1 MAKTKATL
9 KNISEI
15 LQISI
20 STVSRALKDHPDI
33 AEQTKK
39 KVRELAEMMDYEP
52 NAFAIY
58 LRTNHSKL
66 LGLIVPEISDYFYHS
81 FIAAVEEEAR
91 KKGYSLMILQSGDN
105 AETELANI
113 RLCKLNRVA
122 GILVALSG
130 SGRTDFS
137 VFEKLEDGGIPVV
150 FFDKVP
156 ENKGFSAVCLADE
169 DAGRLAAEALLRK
182 PRRKVLA
189 IFGKEDLTI
198 TRKRLQAFTKAFK
211 NSGSDAV
218 LQILH
223 ATNRKDAQLKTIDAF
238 SLDPKADGLFCMSDE
253 ILAGAMKAVQELNI
267 AVPEKLG
274 IVSVSNGFIPG
285 LFNPEITYVETSGD
299 QLGRT
304 SFREMSER
312 LENNGLPREETI
324 SARIVEG
331 KSL

>member
-1 MAKTKATL
+1 MGKAKATL
-9 KNISEI
+9 KSISET

-81 FIAAVEEEAR
+81 FIASVEEEAR

-105 AETELANI
+105 ADTELANI

-122 GILVALSG
+122 GIMVALSG
-130 SGRTDFS
+130 SGRTDFA
-137 VFEKLEDGGIPVV
+137 VFERLEDSGIPVI

-169 DAGRLAAEALLRK
+169 EAGRLAAEALLRK
-182 PRRKVLA
+182 ARHKILA

-211 NSGSDAV
+211 NSGSEAV
-218 LQILH
+218 LQIMH
-223 ATNRKDAQLKTIDAF
+223 AANRNEALQITTNALALR
-238 SLDPKADGLFCMSDE
+238 PMADGLFCMSDE
-253 ILAGAMKAVQELNI
+253 ILAGAMKAVQELKI
-267 AVPEKLG
+267 PVPDKLG
-274 IVSVSNGFIPG
+274 IVSISNGFIPG

-299 QLGRT
+299 QLGRAA
-304 SFREMSER
+304 FKEISER
-312 LENNGLPREETI
+312 LENNGTPREETI
-324 SARIVEG
+324 GARIVEG